1 MEDLVLSVCYVLA
14 YGAKGFFPVREH
26 SVECPGG
33 SEEGRSLVRNRR
45 GPVV

>member
-1 MEDLVLSVCYVLA
+1 MEDLVLSVCSVLA
-14 YGAKGFFPVREH
+14 YGTKGVF

-33 SEEGRSLVRNRR
+33 SKEGRSLLRNRR